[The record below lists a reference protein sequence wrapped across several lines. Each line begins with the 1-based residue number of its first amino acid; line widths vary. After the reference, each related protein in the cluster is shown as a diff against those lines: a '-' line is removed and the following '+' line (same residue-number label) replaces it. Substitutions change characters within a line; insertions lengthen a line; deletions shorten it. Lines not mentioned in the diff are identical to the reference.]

1 MNLMK
6 IIQSTFFSGKLVL
19 KTWLIPILFILINC
33 YFVYTFY
40 LYRYETFSPPSAL
53 TTSSQLVMSGMLAY
67 LLLGMWIVRIEE
79 SSSMSELTT
88 LIHHGYVTLIIGKCL
103 VGVIYIIIGQIIIFT
118 AYLVLFYGQPIFD
131 YFYFLSVFKYIGL
144 FWSGSF
150 FIAFM
155 IGMLLGSIIR
165 GKIIYPIILLVYCL
179 LIPINYVFL
188 QSFNRFFHISL
199 DKWFNLGEPNP
210 HSAYHALYGFSL
222 EPVHFWKK
230 LLMVAVILLVF
241 MMLFIKKKVL
251 YLNKKVILIG
261 TVILVLFISS
271 IIEISKDKQ
280 LLFEDSISLI
290 DYYRKYDKNMLN
302 EEQNIKIENVDILLT
317 PKQNLELEV
326 DVKIQN
332 AGKKD
337 LSKLFF
343 TLFHEFE
350 VNQIEIEGK
359 NIDFLQAGDT
369 VEVLLNEKL
378 KVGQRI
384 SLTFNYEGLQT
395 NLYFGNQQAIYL
407 PNHFAWIPSTNLAP
421 AFDIVSNQKGLHRIS
436 HKYMEETKYQL
447 EINYNKKIYT
457 NLKNQTKNKWSGS
470 SSSGITVISGM
481 LNEKRDDN
489 KTYIYPI
496 SWEES
501 MQELKQFDTYVNTV
515 YKQVTTLL
523 SKDNIEK
530 PKYVSFLPTLNISDT
545 LIGESA
551 SIDDQSIIIG
561 TPVYAEPDRNYF
573 KDFIDDLTYE
583 IIPAFTTKD
592 LPYDKS
598 QYEFNSLFNCVYSQ
612 TLNKQMG
619 LNDDTGFVNHFINYN
634 LTKNEKV
641 DSVLDGLRN
650 WLKTDEATDSQHT
663 FYKEWYKLVREGKSW
678 DDLNNLLNT
687 YNR

>member
-1 MNLMK
+1 
-6 IIQSTFFSGKLVL
+6 
-19 KTWLIPILFILINC
+19 
-33 YFVYTFY
+33 
-40 LYRYETFSPPSAL
+40 
-53 TTSSQLVMSGMLAY
+53 
-67 LLLGMWIVRIEE
+67 
-79 SSSMSELTT
+79 
-88 LIHHGYVTLIIGKCL
+88 
-103 VGVIYIIIGQIIIFT
+103 
-118 AYLVLFYGQPIFD
+118 
-131 YFYFLSVFKYIGL
+131 
-144 FWSGSF
+144 
-150 FIAFM
+150 
-155 IGMLLGSIIR
+155 
-165 GKIIYPIILLVYCL
+165 
-179 LIPINYVFL
+179 
-188 QSFNRFFHISL
+188 
-199 DKWFNLGEPNP
+199 
-210 HSAYHALYGFSL
+210 
-222 EPVHFWKK
+222 
-230 LLMVAVILLVF
+230 
-241 MMLFIKKKVL
+241 
-251 YLNKKVILIG
+251 
-261 TVILVLFISS
+261 
-271 IIEISKDKQ
+271 
-280 LLFEDSISLI
+280 
-290 DYYRKYDKNMLN
+290 NMLN

-501 MQELKQFDTYVNTV
+501 MQELKRFDTYVNTV

-523 SKDNIEK
+523 SMDNIEK
-530 PKYVSFLPTLNISDT
+530 PKYVYFLPTLNISDT